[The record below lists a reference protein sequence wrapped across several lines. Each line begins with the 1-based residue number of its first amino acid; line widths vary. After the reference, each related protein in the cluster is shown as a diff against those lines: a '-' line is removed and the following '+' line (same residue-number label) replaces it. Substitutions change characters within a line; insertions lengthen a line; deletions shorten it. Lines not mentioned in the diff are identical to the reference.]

1 MAENSSTRI
10 ALASFSRTSLRRL
23 GSTDVDKVL
32 AKVDPEAS
40 SFIHVVHTGATVCA
54 KILAHFEL
62 PQVLAEHIDGG
73 TALELDTSSDRY
85 VFKKFRFV
93 EERAGAGATLPP
105 GTETGVLIRGSETDQ
120 LTEGSGSIVVGDR
133 FVLLFEGP
141 RPSRMLAAA
150 VESILQRERE
160 LREGGLEYLLYRL
173 AKTAFVDNYV
183 NLMRQV
189 LNRLQELEAPLLE
202 GSTDTKIH
210 REVTRLRRALNPLER
225 SLMHMAEFSATVAAE
240 GAEGR
245 AGLRKLATNLGN
257 DGERLEQD
265 FSMLRDRTSELIQT
279 YRDNVDTQLNNI
291 MRSLTVLSAIF
302 MPLSFITSFYGMNFT
317 TIPAFNWAGGF
328 PIAVGLMLTIAVG
341 AFTYA
346 RRRNWI

>member
-10 ALASFSRTSLRRL
+10 ALATFSNTSLRRH
-23 GSTDVDKVL
+23 GSTDVDEIL
-32 AKVDPEAS
+32 AKVDSDANT
-40 SFIHVVHTGATVCA
+40 FIHVVHSGATVCTR
-54 KILAHFEL
+54 ILEFFGL
-62 PQVLAEHIDGG
+62 PQLLAEHIEGR

-93 EERAGAGATLPP
+93 EERTNVGAVLGTAT
-105 GTETGVLIRGSETDQ
+105 EAGVLIRASETDR

-133 FVLLFEGP
+133 FVLLFEGT
-141 RPSRMLAAA
+141 RPSQVLAEA
-150 VESILQRERE
+150 VEVVLGRERE
-160 LREGGLEYLLYRL
+160 LRERGIEYLLYRL

-183 NLMRQV
+183 DLIQQA

-202 GSTDTKIH
+202 GSTDTKLY
-210 REVTRLRRALNPLER
+210 REVARVRRGLNPLER
-225 SLMHMAEFSATVAAE
+225 SLMYMAEFSATVAAD
-240 GAEGR
+240 GPEGR
-245 AGLRKLATNLGN
+245 AGLRKLAANLGN

-265 FSMLRDRTSELIQT
+265 FSMLRDRTSELIQM

-317 TIPAFNWAGGF
+317 SIPAFNWAGGF
-328 PIAVGLMLTIAVG
+328 PIAVGVMITIAVG

-346 RRRNWI
+346 RRRKWL

>member
-23 GSTDVDKVL
+23 GSTDVDQVL
-32 AKVDPEAS
+32 AKIDPEAS
-40 SFIHVVHTGATVCA
+40 TFIHVVHTGATVCA
-54 KILAHFEL
+54 KILAHFGL

-93 EERAGAGATLPP
+93 EERSNAGGVPIAAP
-105 GTETGVLIRGSETDQ
+105 EAGVLIRGSETDR
-120 LTEGSGSIVVGDR
+120 LTEGSGSIVVGDT
-133 FVLLFEGP
+133 FVLLFEGA
-141 RPSRMLAAA
+141 RPSPMLATA
-150 VESILQRERE
+150 VESILQRERD
-160 LREGGLEYLLYRL
+160 LREGGIEYLLYRL

-183 NLMRQV
+183 GLMRQV

-202 GSTDTKIH
+202 GSTDAKVY
-210 REVTRLRRALNPLER
+210 REVARLRRALNPLER

-240 GAEGR
+240 GHEGR
-245 AGLRKLATNLGN
+245 AGLRKLAANLGH

-279 YRDNVDTQLNNI
+279 HRDNVDTQLNNI

-328 PIAVGLMLTIAVG
+328 PFAVGLMLTIAVG

-346 RRRNWI
+346 RRRNWL